1 MIKSNRV
8 LIVVLFATLLLAA
21 LPFMGL
27 NLYLV
32 SFLFL
37 LMMNISLT
45 VGWNIIGGYAGY
57 VSFGHVAFVGVG
69 GYTTAVLLAK
79 FNISPI
85 ITTPLAGI
93 IAALVALV
101 VGYPALR
108 LRGPYFSL
116 ITLVI
121 SLAIAAVILNLPG
134 INASSGIF
142 LTPPSGDIHSS
153 RLILFEMMVIVLLF
167 TILCAYFIERSK
179 FGIGLKA
186 IREDEVVAATQ
197 GVNTTNLKLLA
208 FVISGGLAGIVG
220 GVFSWYKGLVFVDA
234 MFSVNISVMI
244 VLMALLGGTHSWIG
258 AVVGS
263 VLVMVINEFLTLSI
277 GSNLSQIIFGIL
289 LVVTILFIPNGI
301 VGWIEAQMHKF
312 RKKAKG

>member
-8 LIVVLFATLLLAA
+8 LIVVILATLLLAA
-21 LPFMGL
+21 LPFVGL

-79 FNISPI
+79 FNLSPI

-93 IAALVALV
+93 VAALVALV

-121 SLAIAAVILNLPG
+121 SLAIAAVVLNIPG
-134 INASSGIF
+134 INAASGIF
-142 LTPPSGDIHSS
+142 LSAPSGDIHSS
-153 RLILFEMMVIVLLF
+153 RLILFEMMVVVLLF
-167 TILCAYFIERSK
+167 TILCAYFIEKSK

-312 RKKAKG
+312 KKKAKG